1 MKNFEPD
8 LTGKGQNTSGNRK
21 TGSYGS
27 PSERSE
33 NQQARDKGLYYLQFS
48 SKTENEMRK
57 KLEEQGFSDEAVEDA
72 ILFLKR
78 YRYLDDEAYASRY
91 LERNRKKKSVRQ
103 MKYELRQ
110 KGIADK
116 IIEAVLE
123 EEPVDE
129 VSQVLYWL
137 EKKKYSGDETQR
149 EERQKL
155 SAFLARKGFS
165 YDAIASAMLHYV
177 RKEADCKHYT

>member
-1 MKNFEPD
+1 MKRSD
-8 LTGKGQNTSGNRK
+8 SGLTETDQIAFGKQGGDFGSG
-21 TGSYGS
+21 
-27 PSERSE
+27 PLEDSERE
-33 NQQARDKGLYYLQFS
+33 RARDKGLYYLQFS
-48 SKTENEMRK
+48 SKTESEMRK
-57 KLEEQGFSDEAVEDA
+57 KLEEQGFSEKAVEDA
-72 ILFLKR
+72 VCFLKS
-78 YRYLDDEAYASRY
+78 YRYLDDEAYVSRY

-110 KGIADK
+110 KGIADE
-116 IIEAVLE
+116 IIEVVLE
-123 EEPVDE
+123 EEPIDE

-165 YDAIASAMLHYV
+165 YDAITSAMLYYA
-177 RKEADCKHYT
+177 RREADCKHYT

>member
-123 EEPVDE
+123 EIF
-129 VSQVLYWL
+129 
-137 EKKKYSGDETQR
+137 R
-149 EERQKL
+149 
-155 SAFLARKGFS
+155 
-165 YDAIASAMLHYV
+165 
-177 RKEADCKHYT
+177 